1 MDKTNLSLITAL
13 VDTEDSN
20 LYRDIYFPIIKY
32 VVVDMYYEDKES
44 PKHYFEIKELQDG
57 ISKLFGI
64 RIPIIVLQYC
74 INNFKN
80 YPMGLEIKSIENGKE
95 FDVRTVYDIY
105 GNAEIYTKSVSIND
119 SIEKLEGLF
128 QKYLAAEK
136 IESQKKI
143 VDLFSDNTEDVMA
156 YFKSEDTDVRLNVEY
171 ANLLRFITWVKETNP
186 HLYSLV
192 DSVFFASLVAGFLQ
206 RNISD
211 PDIKAVEKVD
221 YYLDTSLIMSLLE
234 LSNDDAILYAKELV
248 SVIKGAGS
256 CPRIHAMT
264 AREVSNILQSVIDA
278 GGPWVGSAMESA
290 YYKRQLSPVR
300 LIERKR
306 DFLKELE
313 GLGVVY
319 TPMSEK
325 DIDTAIQNYKNKPLV
340 CELADQRFSSQSQ
353 RFREIHD
360 IYLHDYVQKLNK
372 NIVSNEKL
380 KAYFVSIN
388 SDLISLFKDRETP
401 LCIMHSAKVVMNLW
415 MHTSRSTIVR
425 KSALTLAMSRCFA
438 TNNQDVRKKLNA
450 VLAYY
455 DPERKRPKEEI
466 QAIYKVLI
474 HRSQNVMK
482 NAEEIIENEK
492 TKNPDYYQKNELL
505 AKAIVEVSLSE
516 TEERET
522 SLMEMEALKH
532 SIESVQV
539 GLNEVTTKLND
550 TQSQLTEKDSQL
562 SLAIQEKEKAEI
574 EAKEAHENNEMLTKK
589 IALQTEI
596 RSLDQM
602 ITKCSSEIETMKN
615 QRNDYIKKND
625 RRLIYTVLEVILL
638 VLCICSVGTIIYGFS
653 TSNDNITFWSF
664 IAAVPSLSVY
674 LIAFT
679 RSKSFIFDRE
689 RAVDVI
695 EEDLSKRWNKQHP
708 EYREKTEELQS
719 YKAELEEKE
728 KTFEEL

>member
-1 MDKTNLSLITAL
+1 M
-13 VDTEDSN
+13 
-20 LYRDIYFPIIKY
+20 YF
-32 VVVDMYYEDKES
+32 EDKEA

-57 ISKLFGI
+57 ISKIFGI
-64 RIPIIVLQYC
+64 KVPMIVLQYC

-80 YPMGLEIKSIENGKE
+80 FPMGLEIKSIDNGKE
-95 FDVRTVYDIY
+95 FDVRTVSDIY

-119 SIEKLEGLF
+119 NIEKLEDLF
-128 QKYLAAEK
+128 QSYLTAEK
-136 IESQKKI
+136 IESQKNI
-143 VDLFSDNTEDVMA
+143 VDLFSDNTEDVVA
-156 YFKSEDTDVRLNVEY
+156 YFKAEDTDVRLNVEY
-171 ANLLRFITWVKETNP
+171 TNLLRFITWVKETNP
-186 HLYSLV
+186 NLYSLV
-192 DSVFFASLVAGFLQ
+192 DSVFFASIVAGFLQ
-206 RNISD
+206 RGISD

-221 YYLDTSLIMSLLE
+221 YYLDTALIMSLLE

-278 GGPWVGSAMESA
+278 GRPWVGSAMESA
-290 YYKRQLSPVR
+290 FYKRQLSSVK
-300 LIERKR
+300 LIELKR
-306 DFLKELE
+306 NFLKELE
-313 GLGVVY
+313 GLGVAY

-325 DIDTAIQNYKNKPLV
+325 DIDTAIFNYKNKALV
-340 CELADQRFSSQSQ
+340 CELAEHRFSSQSQ

-415 MHTSRSTIVR
+415 MHTSRSTMAR
-425 KSALTLAMSRCFA
+425 KSALTLAISRCFA

-492 TKNPDYYQKNELL
+492 TKAPDYYQKNELL

-516 TEERET
+516 TEEREK

-550 TQSQLTEKDSQL
+550 TQSQLNERNSQL
-562 SLAIQEKEKAEI
+562 SLAIQEKKKAETD
-574 EAKEAHENNEMLTKK
+574 AKEAHENNEKLTKK

-596 RSLDQM
+596 RSLEQK
-602 ITKCSSEIETMKN
+602 ISKCSSELVILNSQLDE
-615 QRNDYIKKND
+615 YIKKNN
-625 RRLIYTVLEVILL
+625 RQWVYTGLEIFLL
-638 VLCICSVGTIIYGFS
+638 VLCICSIITIVYGLIL
-653 TSNDNITFWSF
+653 SNNSITFWST
-664 IAAVPSLSVY
+664 IAAVPSLSTY

-689 RAVDVI
+689 RAVDAI
-695 EEDLSKRWNKQHP
+695 EEDLLKRWNKQHP
-708 EYREKTEELQS
+708 EFREKKDALQLYKTELQKMEKS
-719 YKAELEEKE
+719 FGEL
-728 KTFEEL
+728 